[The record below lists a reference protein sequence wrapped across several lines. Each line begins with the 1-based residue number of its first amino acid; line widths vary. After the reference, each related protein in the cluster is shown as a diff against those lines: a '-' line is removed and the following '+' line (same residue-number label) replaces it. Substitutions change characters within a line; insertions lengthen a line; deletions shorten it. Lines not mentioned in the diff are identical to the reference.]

1 MTHDSPFTSGP
12 ARGREVGRYVGLDL
26 RETEEGRI
34 RGVAPIRDHMRGPAD
49 AGTPGTGMR
58 PGPLL
63 TLLDSVGGLN
73 AGLAALPDGWVV
85 STNLSARFVTHAH
98 VGPLVLESDVLRKG
112 RNSVIT
118 SVRALDDGNDG
129 AVVADGVLT
138 SAVLVPEGGPPV
150 WHRPVVL
157 AALEPPAEGY
167 PKIADWIGS
176 QPVDDMTLA
185 MDLHES
191 MRNPWGILHGG
202 VVAMLID
209 LAVEHATGILPASVV
224 MHFLAPNRVGPVHAR
239 ATLVGTRVDAQIL
252 RVEVRDIGADR
263 LTALAVTTTRE

>member
-1 MTHDSPFTSGP
+1 VTHDSPFTGGP

-26 RETEEGRI
+26 RETEEGRV
-34 RGVAPIRDHMRGPAD
+34 RGVAPIRDHLRGPD
-49 AGTPGTGMR
+49 EGGMR

-73 AGLAALPDGWVV
+73 AGLASLPDGWVV
-85 STNLSARFVTHAH
+85 STNLSARFVTHQH

-118 SVRALDDGNDG
+118 SVRALDDGNGG

-150 WHRPVVL
+150 WNRPVVL
-157 AALEPPAEGY
+157 EALEPPAEGY
-167 PKIADWIGS
+167 PKIGGWIS
-176 QPVDDMTLA
+176 SRAVDATTIA

-209 LAVEHATGILPASVV
+209 LAGEHTTGVLPASVV
-224 MHFLAPNRVGPVHAR
+224 MHFLAPNRVGPVHAI
-239 ATLVGTRVDAQIL
+239 AKPVGTRADAQVL
-252 RVEVRDIGADR
+252 RVEVRDVGADR
-263 LTALAVTTTRE
+263 LTALAVATTRL